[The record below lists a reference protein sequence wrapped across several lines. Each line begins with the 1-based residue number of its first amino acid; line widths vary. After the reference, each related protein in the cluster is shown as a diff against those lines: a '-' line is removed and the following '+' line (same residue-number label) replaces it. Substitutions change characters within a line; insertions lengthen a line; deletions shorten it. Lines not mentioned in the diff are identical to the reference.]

1 MLLWDFL
8 KLKIQNT
15 LLKIVKNMAIS
26 FFTAK
31 KQVITII
38 YKMRIKFKSKKE
50 TNMKLMDFSS
60 KISKKGTHKVQ

>member
-1 MLLWDFL
+1 MRIKS
-8 KLKIQNT
+8 KLFIFSKIFPIHINDIT
-15 LLKIVKNMAIS
+15 KLKIVKNMAIS

-50 TNMKLMDFSS
+50 TNMKLMDF
-60 KISKKGTHKVQ
+60 